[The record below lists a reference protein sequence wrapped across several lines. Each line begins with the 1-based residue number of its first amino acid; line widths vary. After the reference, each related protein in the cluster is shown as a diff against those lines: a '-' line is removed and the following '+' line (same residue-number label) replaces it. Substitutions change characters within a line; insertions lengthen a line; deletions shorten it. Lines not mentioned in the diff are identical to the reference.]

1 VDGGQS
7 CPRHPRRRAGM
18 SEPMRRE
25 INCVVTTDSAY
36 EVLGALD
43 DLDYEHGEALAG
55 IADIIPL
62 TEAESEGDDPG

>member
-1 VDGGQS
+1 
-7 CPRHPRRRAGM
+7 M